1 MECLKGIT
9 LGEFP
14 FKELDKVADL
24 IHFDGPL
31 LSLFKNVKGDQY
43 FFYWCDS
50 NEEMNRWLVYRV
62 TAQEVNAYLSKRI
75 SLRDTLLHPS
85 DGLIFAVDINDDL
98 NYKNALLMKPE
109 DLPPSYIPS
118 MNSIYKFS
126 PIIYGEHL
134 DKIIEGYKIQIDGE
148 WSLKDLSEMPT
159 TYSKAYSFLYF
170 LQHAKQFT
178 EKSLKDLFKTYPW
191 LGGYSSIN
199 FYNALAAFVL
209 PEHQPQIASIQ
220 YASPGWIEINLSN
233 SVAFSIKNAV
243 TAFVASS
250 NDLELLYKEIYQE
263 LRNRGLLRDP
273 KRSAENPEE
282 ESRSKRK
289 QLQTQFT
296 EMNEADFPQKA
307 SDILVNLMRLEG
319 VQEIENIANNQLIKL
334 KMLLSFYRKIAVLAQ
349 YQAEG
354 KAEY

>member
-75 SLRDTLLHPS
+75 SLSDTLLHPS

-170 LQHAKQFT
+170 LQH
-178 EKSLKDLFKTYPW
+178 
-191 LGGYSSIN
+191 
-199 FYNALAAFVL
+199 ALAAFVL